1 MRKLLKLLKSHRICG
16 RIACMSTNLI
26 AVVMALTMLFY
37 IFSYAFAGGS
47 SPIAFVLS
55 KSCLKIPTL

>member
-1 MRKLLKLLKSHRICG
+1 
-16 RIACMSTNLI
+16 MSTNLI